1 VNRHLAIV
9 PAFNESTTIRG
20 VIADLRANAPEFDVV
35 VVDDGSSDNTSVL
48 AHDAGAHVLTLP
60 FNLGIGGAMQT
71 GFRFAASRGYD
82 LAVQVDG
89 DGQHDADEIRKLKR
103 TLEEHPD
110 LDMVVGSRF
119 LEEDAAAFRSSA
131 PRRAGIRLF
140 AGLLSLVVRQRVT
153 DPTSGFRVVGPRG
166 IQLFA
171 DDYPHDYPEV
181 EAILMVH
188 AHRLRTQEV
197 PVLMRERQG
206 GVSSITSLGSIYY
219 MVKVTLA
226 VVVGLVRARPV
237 PRLGEHAVLKA
248 PRRS

>member
-1 VNRHLAIV
+1 MNSRLAIV
-9 PAFNESTTIRG
+9 PAFNEAATVVG
-20 VIADLRANAPEFDVV
+20 VIEDLKSNAPDFDVV
-35 VVDDGSSDNTSVL
+35 VVDDGSSDATSAL
-48 AHDAGAHVLTLP
+48 ARDAGARVVTLP

-71 GFRFAASRGYD
+71 GFRFAAEHGYE
-82 LAVQVDG
+82 LAVQVDA
-89 DGQHDADEIRKLKR
+89 DGQHDAEEIRKLQR
-103 TLEEHPD
+103 VLEEEPD

-119 LEEDAAAFRSSA
+119 LQDDRAAFRSSA
-131 PRRAGIRLF
+131 ARRVGIRLF
-140 AGLLSLVVRQRVT
+140 AGLLSLVVRQPVT

-188 AHRLRTQEV
+188 AHRLRTREV

-206 GVSSITSLGSIYY
+206 GISSITSLGAMYY
-219 MVKVTLA
+219 MLKVTLA